1 MARGVPDRPTGEVP
15 TSPTGRI
22 PQWVLDEAAGRS
34 TAAVPFRAP
43 PDASRAS
50 RSRRRPRALRIT
62 AGLAVGAVAVAGAV
76 WLSSD
81 ASVPVA
87 TGLPQD
93 VARSEPEP
101 RTWPPPGRDETPR
114 PAGLTTVVTK
124 ESPTSGFRYSQ
135 HQADRVAPTTWS
147 PCRAIHYVVRAAHAP
162 AGGASMLRD
171 AFSRLSAATGLTF
184 VSDGATDEG
193 PVEDRPAY
201 QPDTYGDRWA
211 PVLIAWATKAEVPD
225 FGVDIIGEAGPV
237 TMSTPGGASTYVTG
251 VVFLDAATM
260 SEAVRAGL
268 SKQMEAVVLHE
279 LGHLVGLAHVDD
291 PQQLMFPR
299 AQTKVATYGAGDLAG
314 LAALGRG
321 ACQPNV

>member
-1 MARGVPDRPTGEVP
+1 
-15 TSPTGRI
+15 
-22 PQWVLDEAAGRS
+22 
-34 TAAVPFRAP
+34 
-43 PDASRAS
+43 
-50 RSRRRPRALRIT
+50 
-62 AGLAVGAVAVAGAV
+62 
-76 WLSSD
+76 
-81 ASVPVA
+81 
-87 TGLPQD
+87 
-93 VARSEPEP
+93 
-101 RTWPPPGRDETPR
+101 
-114 PAGLTTVVTK
+114 
-124 ESPTSGFRYSQ
+124 
-135 HQADRVAPTTWS
+135 
-147 PCRAIHYVVRAAHAP
+147 
-162 AGGASMLRD
+162 MLRD